1 MTELDLDGQ
10 ADVCAFSGFTNI
22 DIRYLEIILIIVIII
37 TDVIRRCKEES
48 TVEFFKQCPSKRPE
62 DMKQMKTTSSAS
74 YNCLGES
81 VLMSAQMSLKTETLE
96 GSLQLATLI

>member
-22 DIRYLEIILIIVIII
+22 DIRYLEVITVIVIII
-37 TDVIRRCKEES
+37 TDIRRCKEET

-81 VLMSAQMSLKTETLE
+81 VQMMAQMSP
-96 GSLQLATLI
+96 